1 MKERNRFITGKV
13 VVGYLLLIAIAVYA
27 VSYIYNIV
35 EQVAV
40 EDFSD
45 NQNRTKIYL
54 VTNTLSLLYESEAL
68 GQLIVMQQGEI
79 THFNRT
85 LNKARHNL
93 DS

>member
-54 VTNTLSLLYESEAL
+54 VTNTLSLLYELS
-68 GQLIVMQQGEI
+68 LIHI
-79 THFNRT
+79 
-85 LNKARHNL
+85 
-93 DS
+93 

>member
-1 MKERNRFITGKV
+1 MKERSRFITGKV

-68 GQLIVMQQGEI
+68 G
-79 THFNRT
+79 
-85 LNKARHNL
+85 
-93 DS
+93 

>member
-13 VVGYLLLIAIAVYA
+13 VVGYLLLIAIAVYS

-68 GQLIVMQQGEI
+68 GQLIVMQQ
-79 THFNRT
+79 
-85 LNKARHNL
+85 
-93 DS
+93 

>member
-54 VTNTLSLLYESEAL
+54 VTNTLSLLYESEA
-68 GQLIVMQQGEI
+68 
-79 THFNRT
+79 
-85 LNKARHNL
+85 
-93 DS
+93 

>member
-40 EDFSD
+40 EEHPDLQAAAPEADCPGGASFRHPL
-45 NQNRTKIYL
+45 RTKG
-54 VTNTLSLLYESEAL
+54 APD
-68 GQLIVMQQGEI
+68 
-79 THFNRT
+79 HP
-85 LNKARHNL
+85 
-93 DS
+93 

>member
-54 VTNTLSLLYESEAL
+54 VTNTLSLL
-68 GQLIVMQQGEI
+68 
-79 THFNRT
+79 
-85 LNKARHNL
+85 
-93 DS
+93 